1 MPTTKLQPTRQFEE
15 QLYITSNSSKISKLS
30 DSTIQEISW
39 DGTHSITD
47 LLHFLH
53 KDPIAK
59 ACVDVKCLRAANTFG
74 VYQHTKPEITDFMQS
89 MFGNMKD
96 TLKKSV
102 AELAIAP
109 ALGFSVAEINFKLDK
124 QGYLK
129 LESIYPLSLDRVRF
143 KGSKGYI
150 EYVLYNDKHKS
161 NVHIPYKK
169 VIHVTNS
176 AATTFNDP
184 FGSSEA
190 ALAYPFWKAKI
201 AVLADMIVSIKN
213 LATGILVGRVDS
225 SATVNATVT
234 DAYGNPLL
242 GRDNQPIR
250 KNAAQVMYEKLANV
264 ENNSIIVTDKA
275 NEINAISVPDGSPS
289 WNFALTELNKN
300 IHRAFGVP
308 VLIFEEGSGSIGV
321 ATLSV
326 KQSTLLDANIEV
338 VVNQIQDQIIEKV
351 CKPIII
357 NNFGKQKDYG
367 KFTIDSSSDPGVEMA
382 QLQNIFT
389 AVSMGILSADDP
401 VINNR
406 IRGLLGLPLQTEKEI
421 EDAKALKQIE
431 QQSQMT
437 EQSQI

>member
-1 MPTTKLQPTRQFEE
+1 MKTKLQPTRQFEE
-15 QLYITSNSSKISKLS
+15 QLYTTNHSSKISKLS

-39 DGTHSITD
+39 EGRYTVDD
-47 LLHFLH
+47 LIYFIH

-74 VYQHTKPEITDFMQS
+74 TYQHSKPEITDFLQD
-89 MFGNMKD
+89 MFGNMRD

-109 ALGFSVAEINFKLDK
+109 ALGFSVAEINFRMDK

-129 LESIYPLSLDRVRF
+129 LESIYPLSLDKVKF
-143 KGSKGYI
+143 KGAKGYI
-150 EYVLYNDKHKS
+150 EYVLYNDRHKS
-161 NVHIPYKK
+161 NIHIPYKK

-184 FGSSEA
+184 FGYAEA
-190 ALAYPFWKAKI
+190 SAAYQFFKAKI
-201 AVLADMIVSIKN
+201 AVQADMIVSTKN
-213 LATGILVGRVDS
+213 LATGILVGKVDS
-225 SATVNATVT
+225 AATINATVT
-234 DAYGNPLL
+234 DAYGNTLT
-242 GRDNQPIR
+242 GRDGQPLR
-250 KNAAQVMYEKLANV
+250 RNAAQVMYDKLSNI
-264 ENNSIIVTDKA
+264 ENNAIIVTDKA
-275 NEINAISVPDGSPS
+275 NEISALSVPDGSPS
-289 WNFALTELNKN
+289 WNFALTDFDKR

-308 VLIFEEGSGSIGV
+308 QLIFEEGSGSIGV

-338 VVNQIQDQIIEKV
+338 VVNQIQDQIIEKI

-367 KFTIDSSSDPGVEMA
+367 KFTIDSSSDPGVEMQ

-406 IRGLLGLPLQTEKEI
+406 IRGILGLPLQTEQEI
-421 EDAKALKQIE
+421 EEAKALKQIE
-431 QQSQMT
+431 QQSQM
-437 EQSQI
+437 QQPPM

>member
-1 MPTTKLQPTRQFEE
+1 MKTTKLQPTRQFEE
-15 QLYITSNSSKISKLS
+15 QLYTANHSSKISKLS

-39 DGTHSITD
+39 PGKYTIED
-47 LLHFLH
+47 LLNFIHN
-53 KDPIAK
+53 DPHAK
-59 ACVDVKCLRAANTFG
+59 SCVDVKCLRAANTFG
-74 VYQHTKPEITDFMQS
+74 VYQHTKPEITDFLQD
-89 MFGNMKD
+89 MFGNMRD
-96 TLKKSV
+96 TLKKAV

-109 ALGFSVAEINFKLDK
+109 ALGFSVAEINFRMDK
-124 QGYLK
+124 QSYLK
-129 LESIYPLSLDRVRF
+129 LESIYPLSLDRVKF
-143 KGSKGYI
+143 KGAKGYI
-150 EYVLYNDKHKS
+150 EYVLYNDRHKS
-161 NVHIPYKK
+161 NIHIPYKK
-169 VIHVTNS
+169 IIHVTNS

-184 FGSSEA
+184 FGNAEA
-190 ALAYPFWKAKI
+190 GVAYKFWKAKI

-225 SATVNATVT
+225 AAMINATYT
-234 DAYGNPLL
+234 DGCGNTLL
-242 GRDNQPIR
+242 GRDNQPIK

-275 NEINAISVPDGSPS
+275 NEITAITVPDGSPS

-300 IHRAFGVP
+300 IYRAFGVP
-308 VLIFEEGSGSIGV
+308 QLIFEEGSGSIGI

-338 VVNQIQDQIIEKV
+338 IVNQIQDQIIEKV

-367 KFTIDSSSDPGVEMA
+367 KFTIDSSSDPGVEMQ

-406 IRGLLGLPLQTEKEI
+406 IRGLLGLPLQTEQEI
-421 EDAKALKQIE
+421 EEAKALKQLE
-431 QQSQMT
+431 QQSQMP
-437 EQSQI
+437 QM

>member
-1 MPTTKLQPTRQFEE
+1 MSTTKLQPTRQFEE

-39 DGTHSITD
+39 DGTHSVTD

-74 VYQHTKPEITDFMQS
+74 VYQHTKPEITDFMQD

-102 AELAIAP
+102 SELAIAP
-109 ALGFSVAEINFKLDK
+109 ALGFSVAEVNFKLDK

-190 ALAYPFWKAKI
+190 AIAYPFWKAKI

-264 ENNSIIVTDKA
+264 ENNSIVVTDKA
-275 NEINAISVPDGSPS
+275 NDITAISIPDGSPS

-308 VLIFEEGSGSIGV
+308 ILIFEEGSGSIGV

-406 IRGLLGLPLQTEKEI
+406 IRGLLGLPLQTEKEV
-421 EDAKALKQIE
+421 EEAKALKQIE
-431 QQSQMT
+431 QQSQ
-437 EQSQI
+437 I

>member
-1 MPTTKLQPTRQFEE
+1 MKSRNPQPARQFEE
-15 QLYITSNSSKISKLS
+15 QLYTTNHSSKISKLS

-39 DGTHSITD
+39 DGTHSITE

-59 ACVDVKCLRAANTFG
+59 ACVDIKCLRAANTFG
-74 VYQHTKPEITDFMQS
+74 VYQHTKPEITDFLQD
-89 MFGNMKD
+89 MFGNMRD

-102 AELAIAP
+102 SELAIAP
-109 ALGFSVAEINFKLDK
+109 ALGFSVAEINFRLDK

-129 LESIYPLSLDRVRF
+129 LESIYPLSLERVKF
-143 KGSKGYI
+143 KGAKGYI
-150 EYVLYNDKHKS
+150 EYVIYNDRAKS
-161 NVHIPYKK
+161 NIHIPYKK

-176 AATTFNDP
+176 AATIFNDP
-184 FGSSEA
+184 FGKAEA
-190 ALAYPFWKAKI
+190 ELAYPFWKAKI

-213 LATGILVGRVDS
+213 LSTGILFAQVDS
-225 SATVNATVT
+225 AATINATVT
-234 DAYGNPLL
+234 DAYGNPLM
-242 GRDNQPIR
+242 GRDNQPLR

-264 ENNSIIVTDKA
+264 ENNAIIVTDKA
-275 NEINAISVPDGSPS
+275 NNVTALNVSDGSPS

-367 KFTIDSSSDPGVEMA
+367 KFTIDSSSDPGVEMQ

-389 AVSMGILSADDP
+389 AVSMGILSGDDP

-406 IRGLLGLPLQTEKEI
+406 IRGLLGLPLQTEQEI
-421 EDAKALKQIE
+421 EEAKALKQIE
-431 QQSQMT
+431 QQSQM
-437 EQSQI
+437 QGQAM